1 MKVIIFLIEKSNEL
15 KYLSPIISFF
25 KQKEIKIQ
33 VCFIQKIESKN
44 DYKKYLKPEKA
55 KGNLLKKEKLF
66 KFSDKI

>member
-15 KYLSPIISFF
+15 KYLSSIISLF

-44 DYKKYLKPEKA
+44 DYKKYLKPEK
-55 KGNLLKKEKLF
+55 
-66 KFSDKI
+66 S